1 MSGNCRTICKT
12 SNGELEQV
20 HAREHRKRFWRSR
33 TNSRNKGCSRVL
45 SLQEATSTRY
55 SQVLKSIFVCFLR
68 LYHFMISALNQ
79 QNAAKT
85 SADQIREDQIGRQ
98 LGRQRSSLDR
108 IQQSS
113 NVKQLSNDL
122 QNLQRGISASSQAR
136 TQERVLEE
144 SNKFTQQGLQQGA
157 LLTST
162 NINTLLAG
170 KDMVVRFPDPK
181 SGG

>member
-1 MSGNCRTICKT
+1 
-12 SNGELEQV
+12 
-20 HAREHRKRFWRSR
+20 
-33 TNSRNKGCSRVL
+33 
-45 SLQEATSTRY
+45 
-55 SQVLKSIFVCFLR
+55 
-68 LYHFMISALNQ
+68 MISALNQ
-79 QNAAKT
+79 KNAAKT